1 MTWVGC
7 SILGSSAISQRCRNR
22 VRRFSCGGHSWS
34 GVRHNVSDHLRYEQ
48 PHGGRS
54 KSVAQAVGVITAD
67 PAVTTGA
74 GRLPHIGVDS
84 YPVLG
89 VSLYERTGHIYRL
102 CRGKVPSLRRG
113 SVNFH
118 DLERR
123 VLLENEW
130 LQGQLDHIHADADQF
145 QAVCDR
151 VLRDGRAKSVAEVR
165 ELLEH
170 DWRV

>member
-1 MTWVGC
+1 MRELAIFIGSAEVTYLRFVG
-7 SILGSSAISQRCRNR
+7 
-22 VRRFSCGGHSWS
+22 
-34 GVRHNVSDHLRYEQ
+34 
-48 PHGGRS
+48 
-54 KSVAQAVGVITAD
+54 
-67 PAVTTGA
+67 
-74 GRLPHIGVDS
+74 
-84 YPVLG
+84 
-89 VSLYERTGHIYRL
+89 
-102 CRGKVPSLRRG
+102 G

-151 VLRDGRAKSVAEVR
+151 VLRDGRAESVAEVR